1 MTSEIPS
8 IGNGSSSKKIMPIA
22 LGVVIL
28 ALCVY
33 YFYVTVINPQA
44 SDHSSVV
51 GYVTYVSPIGYNFLI
66 ISSSSSTSAISGTLP
81 SMAGFPSLDDQDY
94 GYIGDAG
101 YKGTL
106 PNVGD
111 KVSINVDT
119 DNDVETNPPYTFSST
134 ATSINVLL
142 DAQFDAYVKSLIQT
156 EEDN

>member
-106 PNVGD
+106 PNIGD
-111 KVSINVDT
+111 KVSVKVEVDDGVQT
-119 DNDVETNPPYTFSST
+119 DPPYSFST
-134 ATSINVLL
+134 TTESIDVLL
-142 DAQFDAYVKSLIQT
+142 DAQFNSYIKSLIQT
-156 EEDN
+156 DEGN